1 MTDQFERL
9 SSALAGRYAIERELG
24 RGGMAW
30 VYLAQDLRHRRQVAI
45 KVLRPELGDV
55 IGPDRFVREIEIAAR
70 LTHPHILPLHDSGE
84 AAGLLYYVMPYI
96 DGESLRDRL
105 DREGQLPVDEA
116 LRLMR
121 EIADALDCAHA
132 CGVVHRDV
140 KPENIL
146 LKSGHAYIADFG
158 IARALAHAGSD
169 PLTMT
174 GIAIGTPAYMSPE
187 QVEGARIDG
196 RSDQYS
202 LACVLYEALAGEPP
216 FRGANVQAV
225 VARRLVGPIPSLH
238 AVRSVAAHIDAAL
251 TRALSP
257 IPADRFKT
265 TVQFAEA
272 LAPAGSGDGPNVLST
287 GPPQRL
293 RLTKPVAFGAMGVL
307 AVLAVVFSLPT
318 ANTPVVGSRVA
329 VLPFSIRSGAPYA
342 YLSEGLV
349 DLLSRNLDGAGD
361 LRSVDPG
368 TVLTLVSHEDGSI
381 DVARG
386 QNIAR
391 RLGAGMYVVGSIH
404 AVGPQVRLQASLY
417 SGTDAPGGDPRA
429 QAQVEGDSSRLF
441 ALVDDL
447 SRQLMVKLDR
457 GIAARLGETAAI
469 TTRSLSALKA
479 YLEGERRLR
488 TASLQPARLDSAIMM
503 FQQAVRADTS
513 FALAHYRLAVAAG
526 WANRHALSRASA
538 QKALELAERLN
549 DRDRRLVAAFVEFT
563 RGAAT
568 QAEHQYRAI
577 LSAYP
582 DDLEAQVQLA
592 DLLYYYNPLHGRP
605 RVESREAFNHVLALD
620 PI

>member
-1 MTDQFERL
+1 
-9 SSALAGRYAIERELG
+9 
-24 RGGMAW
+24 
-30 VYLAQDLRHRRQVAI
+30 
-45 KVLRPELGDV
+45 
-55 IGPDRFVREIEIAAR
+55 
-70 LTHPHILPLHDSGE
+70 
-84 AAGLLYYVMPYI
+84 
-96 DGESLRDRL
+96 
-105 DREGQLPVDEA
+105 
-116 LRLMR
+116 
-121 EIADALDCAHA
+121 
-132 CGVVHRDV
+132 
-140 KPENIL
+140 
-146 LKSGHAYIADFG
+146 
-158 IARALAHAGSD
+158 
-169 PLTMT
+169 
-174 GIAIGTPAYMSPE
+174 MSPE

-417 SGTDAPGGDPRA
+417 SG
-429 QAQVEGDSSRLF
+429 
-441 ALVDDL
+441 
-447 SRQLMVKLDR
+447 R
-457 GIAARLGETAAI
+457 GR
-469 TTRSLSALKA
+469 
-479 YLEGERRLR
+479 
-488 TASLQPARLDSAIMM
+488 
-503 FQQAVRADTS
+503 
-513 FALAHYRLAVAAG
+513 
-526 WANRHALSRASA
+526 
-538 QKALELAERLN
+538 
-549 DRDRRLVAAFVEFT
+549 
-563 RGAAT
+563 
-568 QAEHQYRAI
+568 
-577 LSAYP
+577 
-582 DDLEAQVQLA
+582 
-592 DLLYYYNPLHGRP
+592 
-605 RVESREAFNHVLALD
+605 
-620 PI
+620 